1 MTTSELVEKR
11 SCPLCPSSDAF
22 AVYDDGHGF
31 CYSCQGHVAQ
41 VDPFEE
47 GQPPQ
52 PKQRP
57 NNVTEFVTGSYI
69 DLVDRRLFE
78 RTLKKFKYT
87 VSEGNHYAPY
97 FDSNNAYVA
106 QKVRGP
112 DKKFYVIGDL
122 SKAGLFGQQLWAPGQ
137 RLVITEGE
145 LDCMSYAQVTGL
157 TWQVV
162 SIPNGAQGAVKAIRR
177 ELQFVESFEEVVFL
191 FDQDEHGKKAAE
203 ECAALLRP
211 GLAKIAQLPMK
222 DASEMLMSG
231 KEAELKAA
239 VYAAVPFR
247 PDGIKRGQEVD
258 FAEIIKAT
266 PKGYDIPYG
275 EINSALRGIRRGELI
290 LLTAGSGIGKSTLA
304 REVGLSLIREHRQ
317 RVGWVMLEE
326 SYRKTIQGLVAIDN
340 NIPLGDLMEKPTMLD
355 QPSWDQSMSEVVA
368 MSDFYDSWGSCDVD
382 TLMTKLRY
390 MAIGCECDFIVLDHV
405 SMVVSGMEVEERK
418 TLDML
423 MTNLRQFVEQTGTG
437 LIAVSH
443 LRRNAGKDSFNEGG
457 KVSLT
462 DLRGS
467 AGLEQLSDVVI
478 ASERNQQDDDENKQ
492 DITSFRILKN
502 RPFGVVGPAGQ
513 AKYIR
518 HTGRLMPYD
527 ESFDSGSDFDDIPF

>member
-1 MTTSELVEKR
+1 MSSELIEKR

-31 CYSCQGHVAQ
+31 CYSCNGHVAQ

-47 GQPPQ
+47 GQPQPQ
-52 PKQRP
+52 QPRA
-57 NNVTEFVTGSYI
+57 NNVSEFVTGSYI
-69 DLVDRRLFE
+69 DLADRRLYE
-78 RTLKKFKYT
+78 RTLKKFRYT

-97 FDSNNAYVA
+97 FDNNGNYVA
-106 QKVRGP
+106 QKVRSP
-112 DKKFYVIGDL
+112 DKSFYVIGDL
-122 SKAGLFGQQLWAPGQ
+122 AKAGLFGQQLWAPGQ

-145 LDCMSYAQVTGL
+145 LDAMSYAQVTGL

-162 SIPNGAQGAVKAIRR
+162 SVPNGAQGAAKAIRR
-177 ELQFVESFEEVVFL
+177 ELEFVESFEEVVFL

-211 GLAKIAQLPMK
+211 GVAKIAQLPMK

-247 PDGIKRGQEVD
+247 PDGIKRGHEVD
-258 FAEIIKAT
+258 FTEIIKAT
-266 PKGYDIPYG
+266 PKGFDIPYSG
-275 EINSALRGIRRGELI
+275 INSALRGIRKGELI

-304 REVGLSLIREHRQ
+304 REVGYHMIREHRQ
-317 RVGWVMLEE
+317 RVGWGMLEE

-340 NIPLGDLMEKPTMLD
+340 NIPLGDLMEKPTILE
-355 QPSWDQSMSEVVA
+355 QPDWDKSMAELICL
-368 MSDFYDSWGSCDVD
+368 SDFYDSWGSCDVD

-390 MAIGCECDFIVLDHV
+390 LAIGCECDFIVLDHV
-405 SMVVSGMEVEERK
+405 SMVVSGLEVEERK

-423 MTNLRQFVEQTGTG
+423 MTNLRQFVEQTGVG

-443 LRRNAGKDSFNEGG
+443 LRRNSGKDSFNEGG

-478 ASERNQQDDDENKQ
+478 ASERNQQADDDQQQ

-513 AKYIR
+513 AQYAR
-518 HTGRLMPYD
+518 VSGRLLPYD
-527 ESFDSGSDFDDIPF
+527 ASFDSQNIDDIPF

>member
-1 MTTSELVEKR
+1 MSSVLVEKR

-22 AVYDDGHGF
+22 AVYDDGHGY
-31 CYSCQGHVAQ
+31 CYSCQGHVAE
-41 VDPFEE
+41 VDPFED
-47 GQPPQ
+47 GHIPQ
-52 PKQRP
+52 PQPRT

-69 DLVDRRLFE
+69 DLVDRRLYE

-97 FDSNNAYVA
+97 FDRNGHYVA
-106 QKVRGP
+106 QKVRSP
-112 DKKFYVIGDL
+112 DKDFYVIGDL
-122 SKAGLFGQQLWAPGQ
+122 AKAGLFGQQLWAPGQ

-145 LDCMSYAQVTGL
+145 IDAMSYAQVTGL

-162 SIPNGAQGAVKAIRR
+162 SVPNGAQGAVKAIRR
-177 ELQFVESFEEVVFL
+177 ELEFVESFEEVVFL
-191 FDQDEHGKKAAE
+191 FDQDEPGKKAAE

-222 DASEMLMSG
+222 DASDMLMSG

-247 PDGIKRGQEVD
+247 PDGIRRGAEID
-258 FAEIIKAT
+258 FTEIIKAT
-266 PKGYDIPYG
+266 PKGFDIPYG
-275 EINSALRGIRRGELI
+275 GINDALRGIRKGELI

-304 REVGLSLIREHRQ
+304 RELGYHLIREHRQ
-317 RVGWVMLEE
+317 RMGWVMLEE

-340 NIPLGDLMEKPTMLD
+340 NIPLGDLMERPTMLE
-355 QPSWDQSMSEVVA
+355 QPDWDKSMQELVKL
-368 MSDFYDSWGSCDVD
+368 SDFYDSWGSCDVD

-390 MAIGCECDFIVLDHV
+390 LAIGCECDFIVLDHV
-405 SMVVSGMEVEERK
+405 SMVVSGLEVEERK
-418 TLDML
+418 TLDVL
-423 MTNLRQFVEQTGTG
+423 MTNLRQFVEQTGVG

-443 LRRNAGKDSFNEGG
+443 LRRNSGKDSFNEGG

-478 ASERNQQDDDENKQ
+478 ASERNQQADEQQQQ
-492 DITSFRILKN
+492 DVTSFRILKN

-513 AKYIR
+513 AKYVR
-518 HTGRLMPYD
+518 DSGRLKPHD
-527 ESFDSGSDFDDIPF
+527 ASLDSFDEFADIPF

>member
-1 MTTSELVEKR
+1 L
-11 SCPLCPSSDAF
+11 
-22 AVYDDGHGF
+22 Y
-31 CYSCQGHVAQ
+31 
-41 VDPFEE
+41 
-47 GQPPQ
+47 
-52 PKQRP
+52 
-57 NNVTEFVTGSYI
+57 
-69 DLVDRRLFE
+69 E

-97 FDSNNAYVA
+97 FDNNGNYVA
-106 QKVRGP
+106 QKVRSP
-112 DKKFYVIGDL
+112 DKSFYVIGDL
-122 SKAGLFGQQLWAPGQ
+122 AKAGLFGQQLWAPGQ

-145 LDCMSYAQVTGL
+145 LDAMSYAQVTGL

-162 SIPNGAQGAVKAIRR
+162 SIPNGAQGAAKAIRR
-177 ELQFVESFEEVVFL
+177 ELEFVESFEEVVFL

-211 GLAKIAQLPMK
+211 GVAKIAQLPMK

-247 PDGIKRGQEVD
+247 PDGIKRGHEVD
-258 FAEIIKAT
+258 FTEIIKAT
-266 PKGYDIPYG
+266 PKGFDIPYSG
-275 EINSALRGIRRGELI
+275 INSALRGIRKGELI

-304 REVGLSLIREHRQ
+304 REVGYHMIREHRQ

-340 NIPLGDLMEKPTMLD
+340 NIPLGDLMEKPTILA
-355 QPSWDQSMSEVVA
+355 QPDWDKSMAELICL
-368 MSDFYDSWGSCDVD
+368 SDFYDSWGSCDVD

-390 MAIGCECDFIVLDHV
+390 LAIGCECDFIVLDHV
-405 SMVVSGMEVEERK
+405 SMVVSGLEVEERK

-423 MTNLRQFVEQTGTG
+423 MTNLRQFVEQTGVG

-443 LRRNAGKDSFNEGG
+443 LRRNSGKDSFNEGG

-478 ASERNQQDDDENKQ
+478 ASERNQQADDDQQQ
-492 DITSFRILKN
+492 DVTSFRILKN

-513 AKYIR
+513 AKYAR
-518 HTGRLMPYD
+518 HSGRLLPYD
-527 ESFDSGSDFDDIPF
+527 ASFDSQNIDDIPF

>member
-1 MTTSELVEKR
+1 MSSELVEKR

-22 AVYDDGHGF
+22 AVYDDGHGY

-47 GQPPQ
+47 SQPQSQQ
-52 PKQRP
+52 PRA
-57 NNVTEFVTGSYI
+57 NNVSEFVTGSYI
-69 DLVDRRLFE
+69 DLADRRLYE
-78 RTLKKFKYT
+78 RTLKKFRYT

-97 FDSNNAYVA
+97 FDNNGNYVA
-106 QKVRGP
+106 QKVRSP
-112 DKKFYVIGDL
+112 DKSFYVIGDL
-122 SKAGLFGQQLWAPGQ
+122 AKAGLFGQQLWAPGQ
-137 RLVITEGE
+137 RLVVTEGE
-145 LDCMSYAQVTGL
+145 LDAMSYAQVTGL

-162 SIPNGAQGAVKAIRR
+162 SIPNGAQGAAKAIRR
-177 ELQFVESFEEVVFL
+177 ELEFVESFEEVVFL

-239 VYAAVPFR
+239 VYSAVPFR
-247 PDGIKRGQEVD
+247 PDGIKRGHEVD
-258 FAEIIKAT
+258 FTEIIKAT
-266 PKGYDIPYG
+266 PKGFDIPYSG
-275 EINSALRGIRRGELI
+275 INSALRGIRKGELI

-304 REVGLSLIREHRQ
+304 REVGYHMIREHRQ

-340 NIPLGDLMEKPTMLD
+340 NIPLGDLMEKPTILE
-355 QPSWDQSMSEVVA
+355 QPDWDKSMAELICL
-368 MSDFYDSWGSCDVD
+368 SDFYDSWGSCDVD

-390 MAIGCECDFIVLDHV
+390 LAIGCECDFIVLDHV
-405 SMVVSGMEVEERK
+405 SMVVSGLEVEERK

-423 MTNLRQFVEQTGTG
+423 MTNLRQFVEQTGVG

-443 LRRNAGKDSFNEGG
+443 LRRNSGKDSFNEGG

-478 ASERNQQDDDENKQ
+478 ASERNQQADDDQQQ

-513 AKYIR
+513 AQYAR
-518 HTGRLMPYD
+518 HTGRLLPYD
-527 ESFDSGSDFDDIPF
+527 ASFDSQNIDDIPF

>member
-1 MTTSELVEKR
+1 MSSELIEKR

-31 CYSCQGHVAQ
+31 CYSCNGHVAQ

-47 GQPPQ
+47 GQSQPQ
-52 PKQRP
+52 QPRA
-57 NNVTEFVTGSYI
+57 NNVSEFVTGSYI
-69 DLVDRRLFE
+69 DLADRRLYE
-78 RTLKKFKYT
+78 RTLKKFRYT

-97 FDSNNAYVA
+97 FDNNGNYVA
-106 QKVRGP
+106 QKVRSP
-112 DKKFYVIGDL
+112 DKSFYVIGDL
-122 SKAGLFGQQLWAPGQ
+122 AKAGLFGQQLWAPGQ

-145 LDCMSYAQVTGL
+145 LDAMSYAQVTGL

-162 SIPNGAQGAVKAIRR
+162 SVPNGAQGAAKAIRR
-177 ELQFVESFEEVVFL
+177 ELEFVESFEEVVFL

-247 PDGIKRGQEVD
+247 PDGIKRGHEVD
-258 FAEIIKAT
+258 FTEIIKAT
-266 PKGYDIPYG
+266 PKGFDIPYSG
-275 EINSALRGIRRGELI
+275 INSALRGIRKGELI

-304 REVGLSLIREHRQ
+304 REVGYHMIREHRQ

-340 NIPLGDLMEKPTMLD
+340 NIPLGDLMEKPTILE
-355 QPSWDQSMSEVVA
+355 QPDWDKSMAELICL
-368 MSDFYDSWGSCDVD
+368 SDFYDSWGSCDVD

-390 MAIGCECDFIVLDHV
+390 LAIGCECDFIVLDHV
-405 SMVVSGMEVEERK
+405 SMVVSGLEVEERK

-423 MTNLRQFVEQTGTG
+423 MTNLRQFVEQTGVG

-443 LRRNAGKDSFNEGG
+443 LRRNSGKDSFNEGG

-478 ASERNQQDDDENKQ
+478 ASERNQQADDDQQQ

-513 AKYIR
+513 AQYAR
-518 HTGRLMPYD
+518 PTGRLLPYD
-527 ESFDSGSDFDDIPF
+527 ASFDSQNIDDIPF